1 MSRVF
6 QMSVNTM
13 MKHSLLFLALFFSAV
28 VSAQDLPQPSP
39 PGEVHQ
45 VVGLTQVHV
54 TYARPSVKGRKIFGD
69 LVPFGKVWRTGAN
82 RCTIIAIDG
91 DVQVQGSTLPAGKY
105 SIFTTPGKEAWL
117 VHFNRNI
124 DLWGEEDRKPEE
136 DVLVVKAAPVS
147 SEFTETFTI
156 GFGDLA
162 RDAATLDLRWENTRV
177 ALTISADATKQALM
191 NIERALADPAA
202 DFRAYHSSARFMVD
216 RGLDAA
222 KALKYAQTS
231 VDKEMKFWN
240 MHTLALAL
248 AQNGQYTKAIET
260 AEKSLSLAQAA
271 QYDAYV
277 SMNKQRIEV
286 WSKMK

>member
-1 MSRVF
+1 MFLQFR
-6 QMSVNTM
+6 QPTM
-13 MKHSLLFLALFFSAV
+13 KYTFLFAALLSSA
-28 VSAQDLPQPSP
+28 SAIAQDLPQPSP
-39 PGEVHQ
+39 PGEVQQ

-54 TYARPSVKGRKIFGD
+54 TYARPSAKGRKIFGE

-82 RCTIIAIDG
+82 RCTIISVDG

-105 SIFTTPGKEAWL
+105 SIFTTPGKETWL

-124 DLWGEEDRKPEE
+124 ELWGEEDRKPEE
-136 DVLVVKAAPVS
+136 DVLTVKAAPVAC
-147 SEFTETFTI
+147 EFTETFTI

-162 RDAATLDLRWENTRV
+162 KDGANLDLRWENTRV
-177 ALTISADATKQALM
+177 ALSISADATKRALM
-191 NIERALADPAA
+191 NIQRALADPAA
-202 DFRAYHSSARFMVD
+202 DFRAYHNSARFMVD
-216 RGLDAA
+216 RGVDAPT
-222 KALKYAQTS
+222 ALKYAQTS

-248 AQNGQYTKAIET
+248 AQNGQYEKAIET

-271 QYDAYV
+271 NYDAYV
-277 SMNKQRIEV
+277 SMNKQKIEE